1 MGHILETIV
10 VTTAADGSAHLAPY
24 GLIVEDDAYV
34 IAPFRP
40 SPAIANLTANPYAVA
55 SSPRD
60 VRVIAGCVT
69 GRRDWP
75 TEPADAVPGRRLAD
89 AFAHLELA
97 VTAVI
102 DHPERPRFRCRLANE
117 VVVAPFRGDNRARA
131 AVIEAAILSTRL
143 GMLPR
148 QKIESE
154 LAYLTIAV
162 DKTAGAEEREGW
174 EWILARIRD
183 HLDGGA
189 AARSR

>member
-1 MGHILETIV
+1 MGLILETIV
-10 VTTAADGSAHLAPY
+10 VTTAADGTAHVAPY
-24 GLIVEDDAYV
+24 GVIVEDDAYV

-75 TEPADAVPGRRLAD
+75 TEPAGSVPGRRLAD
-89 AFAHLELA
+89 AFSHLELA
-97 VTAVI
+97 VTDVI
-102 DHPERPRFRCRLANE
+102 DDPQRPRFRCRLVDE
-117 VVVAPFRGDNRARA
+117 VTVAPYRGDNRARA

-143 GMLPR
+143 GLLPAE
-148 QKIESE
+148 KIELE
-154 LAYLTIAV
+154 LEYLTIAV
-162 DKTAGAEEREGW
+162 DKTAGPAEREAW

-183 HLDGGA
+183 HLAGGTA
-189 AARSR
+189 ASSR